1 MKMKRGFELSVAV
14 PVSLV
19 SDVPHLREKS
29 LRVGLIGRA
38 AAIFRVDKIILF
50 PDSPSVDQSRDARLI
65 SVILSYMETPQ
76 YLRKRLFKI
85 RPELRYA
92 GILPPLRTPHHP
104 LADKIRNLS
113 VGECRE
119 GVVVSSARDGSL
131 VDIGVERPVLVPDR
145 RLQIDNRVTVRVMEL
160 GRRARAALASRDE
173 IEKYWGYLV
182 TVKGIPFGQLVKKG
196 AFDLVVATSR
206 YGVPVMEIKEELA
219 GRWRKSQRILV
230 AFGAPTEGLQEIVA
244 REHLKLPDVADFV
257 VNMIPDQGTETV
269 RTEEAVYASLALL
282 NSLVKPRG

>member
-1 MKMKRGFELSVAV
+1 MKRGFELSVAV
-14 PVSLV
+14 PASLV
-19 SDVPHLREKS
+19 SDIPHLREKS
-29 LRVGLIGRA
+29 LKVGLVGRA
-38 AAIFRVDKIILF
+38 AAIFKVDEIIIF
-50 PDSPSVDQSRDARLI
+50 PDSPDVDQSRDASLI

-104 LADKIRNLS
+104 LADKIRDLR
-113 VGECRE
+113 VGEYRE

-145 RLQIDNRVTVRVMEL
+145 RLQIDNRVTVRITKL
-160 GRRARAALASRDE
+160 GTRPRAALASRDE
-173 IEKYWGYLV
+173 IEEYWGYRV
-182 TVKGIPFGQLVKKG
+182 AVADVPFGQLVKKG
-196 AFDLVVATSR
+196 PFDLVVATSR
-206 YGVPVMEIKEELA
+206 YGIPIMEIEEELA
-219 GRWRKSQRILV
+219 GRWRESHRILV
-230 AFGAPTEGLQEIVA
+230 AFGAPTEGLREIVA
-244 REHLKLPDVADFV
+244 REDLALDGVADFI

-282 NSLVKPRG
+282 NCL

>member
-1 MKMKRGFELSVAV
+1 MKRGFELSVAV
-14 PVSLV
+14 PASLV
-19 SDVPHLREKS
+19 SDIPHLREKS
-29 LRVGLIGRA
+29 LKVGLIGRA
-38 AAIFRVDKIILF
+38 AAIFKVDEIIIF
-50 PDSPSVDQSRDARLI
+50 PDAPDVAQSRDASLI
-65 SVILSYMETPQ
+65 CVILSYMETPQ

-104 LADKIRNLS
+104 LADKIRDLR
-113 VGECRE
+113 VGEYRE

-145 RLQIDNRVTVRVMEL
+145 RLQIDNRVTVRITKL
-160 GRRARAALASRDE
+160 GRRPRAALASRDE
-173 IEKYWGYLV
+173 IEEYWGYRV
-182 TVKGIPFGQLVKKG
+182 AVADVPFGQLVKKG
-196 AFDLVVATSR
+196 PFDLVVATSR
-206 YGVPVMEIKEELA
+206 YGVPIMEIEEELA
-219 GRWRKSQRILV
+219 GRWRESHRILV

-244 REHLKLPDVADFV
+244 REDLELDGVADFI

-282 NSLVKPRG
+282 NCL

>member
-1 MKMKRGFELSVAV
+1 MKRGFELSIAV
-14 PVSLV
+14 PASLV
-19 SDVPHLREKS
+19 SDIPHLREKS
-29 LRVGLIGRA
+29 LKVGLIGRA
-38 AAIFRVDKIILF
+38 AAIFRVDEIIIF
-50 PDSPSVDQSRDARLI
+50 PDLSDVDQSRDASLI

-104 LADKIRNLS
+104 LADRIRDLR
-113 VGECRE
+113 VGEYRG

-145 RLQIDNRVTVRVMEL
+145 RFQIDNRVTVRITEI
-160 GRRARAALASRDE
+160 GRRPRAALASRDE
-173 IEKYWGYLV
+173 IEEYWGYRV
-182 TVKGIPFGQLVKKG
+182 TVKDIPFGQLVSKES
-196 AFDLVVATSR
+196 FDLVVATSR
-206 YGVPVMEIKEELA
+206 YGIPIIEIEEELA
-219 GRWRKSQRILV
+219 GRWRESHRILV

-244 REHLKLPDVADFV
+244 REDLELDGIADFI

-282 NSLVKPRG
+282 NCL